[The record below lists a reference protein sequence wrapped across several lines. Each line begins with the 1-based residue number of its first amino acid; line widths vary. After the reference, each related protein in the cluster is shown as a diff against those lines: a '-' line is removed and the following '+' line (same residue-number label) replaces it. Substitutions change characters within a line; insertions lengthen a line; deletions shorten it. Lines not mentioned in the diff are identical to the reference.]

1 MSRQVRRSCLFATML
16 VALSVPFMM
25 GQGSGCCVVP
35 GQNTAPTANAG
46 PDQTVAPGAT
56 VNIAGS
62 ATDPDV
68 GDTLTYAWIQTA
80 GPAVVL
86 TGVNTATPSFT
97 APATATV
104 LSFNMTVS
112 DGNGGSD
119 TDAVNVT
126 VQTTTPPTPA
136 RLFIANAAVL
146 ANNVT
151 SYLDPATI
159 NGNIAPD
166 TNLAGISTQISV
178 PADIVVNPAG
188 QLLVANNTPSIT
200 SYNNASATNG
210 NLAPNGNLSGAA
222 TQLTLPSSLA
232 INAAQNVLM
241 VADAANQIN
250 AYDMSGGTLNGNTP
264 PTRVIT
270 AAAGVINAPTG
281 INFGA
286 SDNLYVANN
295 LPNNVLVFANASNL
309 NGVQAPTRVIT
320 SAAFLNIWDV
330 FVDGSDNL
338 YVVNAAGQINVYANA
353 STLNGLV
360 APTTT
365 LTVLGATW
373 LTAVVVDSSDVG
385 YIADFG
391 LFANSVYSYD
401 NISNLNAAL
410 APHRTIA
417 GVSTQLARPS
427 RLYLAE

>member
-1 MSRQVRRSCLFATML
+1 MSRRMHRNALFATVL

-25 GQGSGCCVVP
+25 GQGSGCCVIP

-46 PDQTVAPGAT
+46 PDQTVAPSAA
-56 VNIAGS
+56 VNLAGS

-68 GDTLTYAWIQTA
+68 GDTLTYAWIQTV
-80 GPAVVL
+80 GTAVAL
-86 TGVNTATPSFT
+86 TGANTATPSFT
-97 APATATV
+97 APAAATV
-104 LSFNMTVS
+104 LSFNLTVS

-119 TDAVNVT
+119 TDAVNIT
-126 VQTTTPPTPA
+126 VQVVVPPTPP
-136 RLFIANAAVL
+136 RLFIANAGLL

-151 SYLDPATI
+151 SYENPATI

-166 TNLAGISTQISV
+166 TNLAGISTQIAA

-188 QLLVANNTPSIT
+188 QLLVANNTPSVT

-222 TQLTLPSSLA
+222 TQLTLPTSMA
-232 INAAQNVLM
+232 INAAQNVLL
-241 VADAANQIN
+241 VADVANQIN

-270 AAAGVINAPTG
+270 AAAGVINGPTG

-286 SDNLYVANN
+286 NDDLYVANN
-295 LPNNVLVFANASNL
+295 GANNVLVFANASNL
-309 NGVQAPTRVIT
+309 NGVQTPTRVIT

-338 YVVNAAGQINVYANA
+338 YVVNALGQINVFANA
-353 STLNGLV
+353 SLLNGAA

-365 LTVLGATW
+365 LTVLGATFT
-373 LTAVVVDSSDVG
+373 TAVVVDSNNVG

-391 LFANSVYSYD
+391 LFVNAVYSYD

-410 APHRTIA
+410 APDRTIA
-417 GVSTQLARPS
+417 GVNTQLGHPS
-427 RLYLAE
+427 RLYLDE